1 MKKTDLTDIQG
12 KLIAEQQREKEK
24 ATIKAEPLPK
34 RDFPNMIAHDKLYI
48 DALSQ
53 ELEHR
58 VIKLEIMSE
67 KCQLVPKTK
76 QGVIDNIDLLTDFS
90 IGQREMYEIKGK
102 LNTIKALVLDKENHY
117 QGVFLPQYQLELN
130 NSNKHFK
137 SMLKEAKEIIE
148 KKEDKFFDVIKD
160 KIRIEIEVYDEVTEE
175 TTPSEER
182 NLHLYKPL
190 KRLVGHYRKLEKT
203 FNEKDKYK

>member
-34 RDFPNMIAHDKLYI
+34 RDFPTMIAHDKLYI

-130 NSNKHFK
+130 NSNKH
-137 SMLKEAKEIIE
+137 
-148 KKEDKFFDVIKD
+148 
-160 KIRIEIEVYDEVTEE
+160 
-175 TTPSEER
+175 
-182 NLHLYKPL
+182 
-190 KRLVGHYRKLEKT
+190 
-203 FNEKDKYK
+203 